1 MNRFTNKML
10 WMVFLVA
17 MAMLGSILELE
28 TDFMGSN
35 GKCYDVLFLTVLVL
49 GLMAFLL
56 PFWMVWRES
65 RRNKK
70 K

>member
-35 GKCYDVLFLTVLVL
+35 GKRYDVLFLTVLVL
-49 GLMAFLL
+49 GLMALLL